1 MYDKRDGKTGAGEKV
16 NESSI
21 YLDEIIV
28 RTYQQSQTSL
38 FVNEA

>member
-1 MYDKRDGKTGAGEKV
+1 MIKEMGKLGLEKKV